1 MEMSAPTLPYRIT
14 DQGIV
19 LALRVMPRSGMARID
34 GLGQD
39 SDGNGF
45 LKLRVSEVAEKGK
58 ANNAV
63 IKLLAKEWK
72 LPRSALNIVTGATD
86 RNKRIEILGNPQE
99 LSKHI
104 ERWCQETGIGKSGT
118 EAEA

>member
-1 MEMSAPTLPYRIT
+1 MLKEFTAKAAPDRL
-14 DQGIV
+14 V
-19 LALRVMPRSGMARID
+19 LALRVTPKAARTCID
-34 GLGQD
+34 GLGVD
-39 SDGNGF
+39 AAGKSF

-58 ANNAV
+58 ANDAV

-72 LPRSALNIVTGATD
+72 LPRSSLNIVAGASD

-104 ERWCQETGIGKSGT
+104 ERWCQETGIVLSSTKE
-118 EAEA
+118 EA